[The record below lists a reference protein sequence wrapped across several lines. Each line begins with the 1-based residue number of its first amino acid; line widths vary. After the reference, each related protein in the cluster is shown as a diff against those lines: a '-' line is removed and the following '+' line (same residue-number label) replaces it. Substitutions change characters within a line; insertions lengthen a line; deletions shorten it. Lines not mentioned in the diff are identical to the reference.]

1 MRYEEIKP
9 SQHIA
14 HTKELYGDMDD
25 RSHSVEL
32 KTKKKLTFSIKNES
46 GNVRLEGLINGK
58 ISIPPQTRVFV
69 ESIGDGEYAVRSS
82 RFEFTL
88 ACNENDLDEYFMM
101 I

>member
-14 HTKELYGDMDD
+14 HAKELYGDMDD
-25 RSHSVEL
+25 CSSSVEL

-46 GNVRLEGLINGK
+46 GNIRLDGFINGK

-88 ACNENDLDEYFMM
+88 ACDENDLDEYFMM

>member
-14 HTKELYGDMDD
+14 HIKELYGDMDD
-25 RSHSVEL
+25 YSHSAEQ
-32 KTKKKLTFSIKNES
+32 KTEKKLTFSIKNES

-88 ACNENDLDEYFMM
+88 ACDENDLDEYFMM